1 MIHFIF
7 IVMHIIA
14 VLFGF
19 FLLFISI
26 PLHIIVTLMMS
37 SKSQASQ
44 SDFDDAVSKEADK
57 RQQYDA
63 DVEAEVQKRM
73 EEKKDQTPK
82 DK

>member
-1 MIHFIF
+1 MIHLAF
-7 IVMHIIA
+7 IVLHIIA

-19 FLLFISI
+19 ILLFVSI
-26 PLHIIVTLMMS
+26 PLHVIVTIMMS
-37 SKSQASQ
+37 SKRKASQ

-57 RQQYDA
+57 RQKYDA